1 MVLVDH
7 SESMAMCGEE
17 MERSG
22 EEGLELGGSRVGE
35 SVLRRSRSE
44 SVSMSWMSSPRPAT
58 LVSQVYEY

>member
-1 MVLVDH
+1 
-7 SESMAMCGEE
+7 

-22 EEGLELGGSRVGE
+22 EVGLELEGSRVGE

-58 LVSQVYEY
+58 LVSLVYEY